1 MVGPCI
7 PVCVPL
13 ALLMGG
19 ARGPCVI
26 NEFAP
31 PPLILINDPQVSDQ
45 PSRIEDIKKL
55 QLSY

>member
-31 PPLILINDPQVSDQ
+31 PPHPD
-45 PSRIEDIKKL
+45 
-55 QLSY
+55 